1 MAKKTDYTALTEQVC
16 DLLGGKS
23 NIGYFTH
30 CVTRLRFSI
39 KDKGLVKEDELRSME
54 GVGGL
59 RWVGTQLQIIIG
71 SGVEEVYTA
80 ICKKHGF
87 TEESAVDE
95 TLDDVKE
102 KPKGIKGYFSAFV
115 ATLSAILGPIIPA
128 IVACGLLQGL
138 LYSAQSFGWI
148 DSTTAT
154 YTFFFACAQAS
165 FYFLP
170 ILVAFSAAKVFKCN
184 PYLAVTT
191 AAILISPVFIGM
203 AGTTVKLFG
212 FLPIKYAD
220 YSSSVVPAILTV
232 YFQSF
237 VEKGCKKIVP
247 KMIDIIVTPL
257 ITVFAGAIAGWILLA
272 PIGGWIG
279 TFISDGMLWL
289 YTTLGPIGGA
299 VIGAVYPFQLMTGM
313 QVANTPIIAQNLATL
328 GYDFIYPC
336 IACSNAAMAM
346 CALVVFFKA
355 KKEDVKSLGLSTGV
369 TALIGVTEPVLFG
382 LILRY
387 KKALW
392 STIIGG
398 AVGGAIMGMFV
409 VKYLSFGFVP
419 FGTIILAFTDTFAF
433 YMLGVLLSMAV
444 AAVMMFVLKW
454 ED

>member
-1 MAKKTDYTALTEQVC
+1 M
-16 DLLGGKS
+16 
-23 NIGYFTH
+23 
-30 CVTRLRFSI
+30 
-39 KDKGLVKEDELRSME
+39 
-54 GVGGL
+54 
-59 RWVGTQLQIIIG
+59 
-71 SGVEEVYTA
+71 
-80 ICKKHGF
+80 
-87 TEESAVDE
+87 
-95 TLDDVKE
+95 
-102 KPKGIKGYFSAFV
+102 
-115 ATLSAILGPIIPA
+115 
-128 IVACGLLQGL
+128 
-138 LYSAQSFGWI
+138 
-148 DSTTAT
+148 
-154 YTFFFACAQAS
+154 
-165 FYFLP
+165 
-170 ILVAFSAAKVFKCN
+170 
-184 PYLAVTT
+184 
-191 AAILISPVFIGM
+191 
-203 AGTTVKLFG
+203 
-212 FLPIKYAD
+212 
-220 YSSSVVPAILTV
+220 
-232 YFQSF
+232 
-237 VEKGCKKIVP
+237 
-247 KMIDIIVTPL
+247 
-257 ITVFAGAIAGWILLA
+257 A

-433 YMLGVLLSMAV
+433 YMLGVLVSMAV